1 MSATNKDTLLQ
12 RQAKKA
18 VAAAK
23 ADTSAVG
30 GLAYEAAS
38 SGAYLYPLQVFNLGP
53 ARLATSRT
61 AG

>member
-1 MSATNKDTLLQ
+1 MSSDHKDTLLQ

-38 SGAYLYPLQVFNLGP
+38 SGAYLYPL
-53 ARLATSRT
+53 
-61 AG
+61 